1 MAAGGAFSLFL
12 FCLLLPRCLR
22 VKKRPWLEI
31 GLRAA
36 NACPFTGSSIAV
48 NSARTCKV
56 CGVLCSERAFVATV
70 SYGSTSTTGNIQ
82 TTTVT
87 THYNYNHC
95 IGCHTNRRSSSV
107 LGFLGLAS
115 ILLTGNGIWISIYT
129 SAFSIDEELPAGP
142 VAAIAIVSAT
152 VAIMTMAFGLHL
164 FCCGSLS
171 RIARGME
178 GKQSPANFRLI

>member
-1 MAAGGAFSLFL
+1 MATQT
-12 FCLLLPRCLR
+12 
-22 VKKRPWLEI
+22 VN
-31 GLRAA
+31 LRASWVA
-36 NACPFTGSSIAV
+36 WVWPQYCSLAMVSGHLCYAIA
-48 NSARTCKV
+48 
-56 CGVLCSERAFVATV
+56 
-70 SYGSTSTTGNIQ
+70 
-82 TTTVT
+82 
-87 THYNYNHC
+87 
-95 IGCHTNRRSSSV
+95 
-107 LGFLGLAS
+107 
-115 ILLTGNGIWISIYT
+115 YT